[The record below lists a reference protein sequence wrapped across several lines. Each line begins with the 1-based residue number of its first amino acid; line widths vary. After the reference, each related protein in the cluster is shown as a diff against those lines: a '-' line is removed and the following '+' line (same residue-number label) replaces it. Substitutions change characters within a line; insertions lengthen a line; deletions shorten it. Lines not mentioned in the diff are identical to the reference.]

1 MGRRTIV
8 MIVAFVI
15 AAFGATL
22 IFLYVQ
28 GVDSRALANAEPVEV
43 LIATAPIDAGEE
55 VSAAAAA
62 GKLELTE
69 VAGNSVLDGALTS
82 TDTIDGQ
89 VALAPLYTGEQ
100 VIAEKFGDMAAQ
112 SRITIPDKMLA
123 VSVELTNPQRVAGFV
138 SPGSKVA
145 IFTTPV
151 AGVLPEEGEA
161 EPQVR
166 LLLTDVQVVGVG
178 QTGMASDADPETSEG
193 EVVDPV
199 DTTILTVAL
208 SQTDAERL
216 VLADTQ
222 GELAFALLTDD
233 SEVAPSEGTGVG
245 GLFAGKG
252 A

>member
-8 MIVAFVI
+8 MIVAFLI

-28 GVDSRALANAEPVEV
+28 GVDSRALADAEPVEILV
-43 LIATAPIDAGEE
+43 ATEPIDAGEE

-69 VAGNSVLDGALTS
+69 VAGGSVLDGALTS
-82 TDTIDGQ
+82 TDTIDDQ

-100 VIAEKFGDMAAQ
+100 VIAAKFGDLASQ

-123 VSVELTNPQRVAGFV
+123 VSVELTNPQRVAGFL

-151 AGVLPEEGEA
+151 AGAVPEEGAA
-161 EPQVR
+161 EPEVR
-166 LLLTDVQVVGVG
+166 LLLSEVQVVGVG
-178 QTGMASDADPETSEG
+178 QTGMASDAGPETTEG
-193 EVVDPV
+193 EVADPV
-199 DTTILTVAL
+199 DTTIVTVAL
-208 SQTDAERL
+208 DQADAERL

-222 GELAFALLTDD
+222 GELTFALLTDD
-233 SEVAPSEGTGVG
+233 SDVAPSEGTGVG

>member
-15 AAFGATL
+15 AAFGASL

-28 GVDSRALANAEPVEV
+28 GVDSRALADAEPVQV
-43 LIATAPIDAGEE
+43 LTATAPIDAGEE

-69 VAGNSVLDGALTS
+69 VPGSAVLDGALAS
-82 TDTIDGQ
+82 TDSIDGQ
-89 VALAPLYTGEQ
+89 VALAPLYAGEQ
-100 VIAEKFGDMAAQ
+100 VIAEKFGDLAAQ

-145 IFTTPV
+145 IFTTPL
-151 AGVLPEEGEA
+151 AGAVPVEGS
-161 EPQVR
+161 EPAVR
-166 LLLTDVQVVGVG
+166 LLLAEVQVVGVG
-178 QTGMASDADPETSEG
+178 QTGMASDADAEATEG
-193 EVVDPV
+193 EVADPV
-199 DTTILTVAL
+199 ATTILTVAL
-208 SQTDAERL
+208 NQADAERL
-216 VLADTQ
+216 ILADTQ
-222 GELAFALLTDD
+222 SELTFALLTDD

-245 GLFAGKG
+245 ELFDGKG

>member
-28 GVDSRALANAEPVEV
+28 GVDRRALADAEPVEV
-43 LIATAPIDAGEE
+43 LVATAPIDAGEE

-69 VAGNSVLDGALTS
+69 VAGSSVLDGALAS

-89 VALAPLYTGEQ
+89 VALAPLYAGEQ
-100 VIAEKFGDMAAQ
+100 VIAEKFGDIAAQ

-151 AGVLPEEGEA
+151 AGVVPEEGV

-178 QTGMASDADPETSEG
+178 QTGMASDAGPETAEG
-193 EVVDPV
+193 EVIDPV

-208 SQTDAERL
+208 NQGDAERL

-222 GELAFALLTDD
+222 GELTFALLTDD
-233 SEVAPSEGTGVG
+233 SEVAPSVGTGVG